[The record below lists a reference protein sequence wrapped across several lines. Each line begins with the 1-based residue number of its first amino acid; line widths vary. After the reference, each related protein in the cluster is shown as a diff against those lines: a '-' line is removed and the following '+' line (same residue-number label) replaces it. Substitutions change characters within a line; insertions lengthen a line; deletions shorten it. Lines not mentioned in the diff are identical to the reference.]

1 MRAGTLV
8 SGIALFALASVM
20 GTAAAARQLQAPA
33 GGQVYALVVG
43 INGYPHAPRLKGAL
57 QDAQDFRET
66 LLRAGVAEANITALF
81 EDKATRAA
89 VSGGMEK
96 VCTRV

>member
-1 MRAGTLV
+1 MRAGTLASAV
-8 SGIALFALASVM
+8 ALFALGSVI
-20 GTAAAARQLQAPA
+20 GTAAAARQLQAPT
-33 GGQVYALVVG
+33 GGQVYALIVG

-81 EDKATRAA
+81 EEKATRAA
-89 VSGGMEK
+89 VSGGMERL
-96 VCTRV
+96 VNRA